1 MKFGNGFITG
11 RNQLQWVVLLLAA
24 AVVLPTVALLWFMSR
39 VVANERLVVRE
50 KLAALYQDKLLDAA
64 VKTEALCAERTK
76 ALDEIKSTSNP
87 YSILTRLVLEKDFQ
101 GVVVLNTDG
110 TVVYPASVNVVVGE
124 VRPDSPLANAWQ
136 LEFTARQYA
145 KAVDAYDGLSFDNDP
160 HVAITAIMG
169 KSRCLSRLNRPNEAI
184 ENCQKAAFTAI
195 PKDADPAL
203 RLAVENARLLL
214 LSLLNQSNQPEKFS
228 EIFHRTVKELMA
240 DLYNPAGDRALLPAN
255 QNLFIAKKLLQAL
268 GDANLPAGADAVE
281 KDKLEKLVNAE
292 ELSISIAENLRLLPA
307 YFDSFFRI
315 DLGPQPVYGIRHRTQ
330 SAALIGLLDEKGI
343 ESALAGYEDIFAGS
357 DSLFRIVDAS
367 GRLVAGVKQPQDKP
381 FASSPLPQCF
391 KGWSAELYFAGGEVF
406 EKAARRQIAVYI
418 WTGALV
424 ILLILAAGGF
434 ATRAVGRQIR
444 LNKMKNDFIATVSHE
459 LKTPLASM
467 RVLVDTLLEGNVK
480 DDTQAEE
487 YLRLT
492 AKENERLSR
501 MIDNFLTFSRM
512 ERNKKAFEMTPVN
525 PAAIANDAAEAVR
538 TKYASHNCQFAVEIA
553 ENLPE
558 ISADHDAMVTIL
570 VNLLD
575 NACKYTGDQKQITL
589 KVFTEGDY
597 ICFAVS
603 DNGIGLARRHI
614 RRIFDSFYQIDNS
627 LARKAEGCGLGLS
640 IVKFIVDA
648 HKGKITVESKSGKGS
663 TFTVKLPL
671 KRDVQNGNSAHN

>member
-1 MKFGNGFITG
+1 LKFGNGFITG

-39 VVANERLVVRE
+39 VVTNERLVVRE

-64 VKTEALCAERTK
+64 AKTEARFSGRTK
-76 ALDEIKSTSNP
+76 ALDEVKPTTNP

-101 GVVVLNTDG
+101 GVVVLGADG
-110 TVVYPASVNVVVGE
+110 TVVYPASASVVVGE

-145 KAVDAYDGLSFDNDP
+145 KAAEAYDGLSLDDDP
-160 HVAITAIMG
+160 HVVIAAIMG
-169 KSRCLSRLNRPNEAI
+169 KSRCLSRLDRLNEAI
-184 ENCQKAAFTAI
+184 ENCRKAAFTEI
-195 PKDADPAL
+195 PMDADLTL

-214 LSLLNQSNQPEKFS
+214 LSLLKQSDQPKKTS
-228 EIFHRTVKELMA
+228 EIFHRTVRELMA

-255 QNLFIAKKLLQAL
+255 HNLFITKKLLQAI
-268 GDANLPAGADAVE
+268 GDANLPVVADAVE
-281 KDKLEKLVNAE
+281 KDKLEKLVAAE
-292 ELSISIAENLRLLPA
+292 QLSISVTENIRLLPA

-315 DLGPQPVYGIRHRTQ
+315 DLGQQPVYGIRHRTQ
-330 SAALIGLLDEKGI
+330 SATFIGLLDEKGI
-343 ESALAGYEDIFAGS
+343 ESALDDYSNTFAGS
-357 DSLFRIVDAS
+357 DSAYRIVDAS
-367 GRLVAGVKQPQDKP
+367 GRLVAGVALPQDKP
-381 FASSPLPQCF
+381 FATAPVAQCF
-391 KGWSAELYFAGGEVF
+391 PGWKVELYFAGGEVF

-418 WTGALV
+418 WTGTLV

-480 DDTQAEE
+480 DEAQSEE

-512 ERNKKAFEMTPVN
+512 ERNKKAFEMTPVS
-525 PAAIANDAAEAVR
+525 PAATANDAAEAVR
-538 TKYASHNCQFAVEIA
+538 TKYASHNCHFVVDIA

-558 ISADHDAMVTIL
+558 ISADHDAMVTVL

-614 RRIFDSFYQIDNS
+614 RRIFDSFYQVDSS

-648 HKGKITVESKSGKGS
+648 HKAKITVESKPGKGS
-663 TFTVKLPL
+663 TFTVRIPVWKNHS
-671 KRDVQNGNSAHN
+671 D

>member
-24 AVVLPTVALLWFMSR
+24 AVVLPTVSLLWFMSR

-50 KLAALYQDKLLDAA
+50 KLASLYQDKLLDAA
-64 VKTEALCAERTK
+64 AETETLCADRIKT
-76 ALDEIKSTSNP
+76 LDEIQPTSNP
-87 YSILTRLVLEKDFQ
+87 YSILTQFVLEKDFQ
-101 GVVVLNTDG
+101 GVVVMDADG
-110 TVVYPASVNVVVGE
+110 DIVYPASVSVVVGG
-124 VRPDSPLANAWQ
+124 VRPDNPLADAWQ

-145 KAVDAYDGLSFDNDP
+145 EAAIAYDRLSLDDDP
-160 HVAITAIMG
+160 HVAIAAIMG
-169 KSRCLSRLNRPNEAI
+169 NSRCLSRLDRLNDAVEH
-184 ENCQKAAFTAI
+184 CQKAAFTAI

-203 RLAVENARLLL
+203 RLDIENARLLL
-214 LSLLNQSNQPEKFS
+214 LSLLKQSDQPKNIS

-255 QNLFIAKKLLQAL
+255 QNLFIAKKLLQAIS
-268 GDANLPAGADAVE
+268 DTNLPAGTDAVE
-281 KDKLEKLVNAE
+281 KYKLEKLVNAE
-292 ELSISIAENLRLLPA
+292 EFSISVAENLRLLPA
-307 YFDSFFRI
+307 HFDSFFRI
-315 DLGPQPVYGIRHRTQ
+315 DLGQQPVYGIRHRTQ
-330 SAALIGLLDEKGI
+330 SATLVGLLDEKGI
-343 ESALAGYEDIFAGS
+343 ESALAGYSNTFAGS
-357 DSLFRIVDAS
+357 DSAYQIVDAS
-367 GRLVAGVKQPQDKP
+367 GRLVAGVAQPQDKP
-381 FASSPLPQCF
+381 FATAPVAQCF
-391 KGWSAELYFAGGEVF
+391 PGWKVELYFKGGEVF

-444 LNKMKNDFIATVSHE
+444 LNKMKNDFLATVSHE

-480 DDTQAEE
+480 DEAQSEE

-512 ERNKKAFEMTPVN
+512 ERNKKAFEMTPAN

-538 TKYASHNCQFAVEIA
+538 TKYASHNCQFAVDIA

-558 ISADHDAMVTIL
+558 ISADHDAIVTVL

-575 NACKYTGDQKQITL
+575 NACKYTGDLKQIAL
-589 KVFTEGDY
+589 RVFAENDNV
-597 ICFAVS
+597 CFAVS
-603 DNGIGLARRHI
+603 DNGIGFARRHI
-614 RRIFDSFYQIDNS
+614 RRIFDSFYQVDSS

-648 HKGKITVESKSGKGS
+648 HKGKISVDSKPGKGS
-663 TFTVKLPL
+663 TFTVRIPL
-671 KRDVQNGNSAHN
+671 SARSAD